1 MPSTNSVEMLARKM
15 KQFRGK
21 SYVDVGF
28 IAAVHATNIAN
39 IRSLVKSGV
48 AGFKC
53 WLGDTEVRDIK
64 SVDVDSL
71 EQIMRELNN
80 SDCTLHIEANLAGR
94 DNEVDEDASPTDY
107 QTYLDSKPDSIEA
120 AAVKTVLEA
129 MHNSSSDVK
138 CHINNV
144 ASGTVCEIIK
154 VKASSFQP
162 QFKHNNFRFFRAGSQ
177 GG

>member
-1 MPSTNSVEMLARKM
+1 MQVFSVPSTNSVEMLARKM

-28 IAAVHATNIAN
+28 IAGVHATNISN

-53 WLGDTEVRDIK
+53 WLGDPEVRDIK
-64 SVDVDSL
+64 PVDVNSL

-94 DNEVDEDASPTDY
+94 DEEVDDDASPTDY
-107 QTYLDSKPDSIEA
+107 QTYLDSKPDSIEVS
-120 AAVKTVLEA
+120 AVKTVLEA

-154 VKASSFQP
+154 ARQNLACTLLNTVVFPA
-162 QFKHNNFRFFRAGSQ
+162 
-177 GG
+177 